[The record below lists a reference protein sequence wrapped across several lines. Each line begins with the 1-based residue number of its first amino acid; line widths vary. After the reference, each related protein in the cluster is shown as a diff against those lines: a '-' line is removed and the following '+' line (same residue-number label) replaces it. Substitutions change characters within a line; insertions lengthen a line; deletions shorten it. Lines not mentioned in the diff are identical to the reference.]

1 MIFEADKMTC
11 SHCLA
16 EMPEISRF
24 CPVCGRRVDG
34 EDALLFGH
42 RREAVLGALAYVLAV
57 PAIVLLVVPALKAS
71 RFLRFHSWQSLLFLI
86 ASALLAVAVRVIFVI
101 LSVFSW
107 VGFLLAWLCAGVAA
121 LAIVVLWAVLVAK
134 AAQGESYE
142 LPLIGSVAERLAGE
156 SL

>member
-1 MIFEADKMTC
+1 
-11 SHCLA
+11 
-16 EMPEISRF
+16 
-24 CPVCGRRVDG
+24 
-34 EDALLFGH
+34 
-42 RREAVLGALAYVLAV
+42 
-57 PAIVLLVVPALKAS
+57 
-71 RFLRFHSWQSLLFLI
+71 
-86 ASALLAVAVRVIFVI
+86 VI

-121 LAIVVLWAVLVAK
+121 LAVVVLWAVLVAK